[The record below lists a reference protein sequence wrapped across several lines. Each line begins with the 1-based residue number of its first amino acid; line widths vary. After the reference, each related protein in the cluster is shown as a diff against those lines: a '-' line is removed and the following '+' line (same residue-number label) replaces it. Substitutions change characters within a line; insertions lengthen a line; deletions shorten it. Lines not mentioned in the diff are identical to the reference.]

1 MSPITRLLCFTWLTS
16 RGVQFVFLAIPVGA
30 RLADE

>member
-1 MSPITRLLCFTWLTS
+1 MITTLLKFTWTTP

-30 RLADE
+30 RL